1 MDMRSFTELDA
12 WKKSR
17 ILRNEISALVKS
29 FPTDE
34 KYKLTDQIIHSSR
47 SIGNNIA
54 EGQGRFHY
62 IDAAKFLINAR
73 GSITETI
80 DHLIIALDEKYIN
93 NEIFEKLKAIC
104 DDCMRLTNGYINYLR
119 QQKNNGD

>member
-34 KYKLTDQIIHSSR
+34 KYKLTDQIIRSSR

-80 DHLIIALDEKYIN
+80 DHLIIALDEKYISD
-93 NEIFEKLKAIC
+93 EIFEKLKAI
-104 DDCMRLTNGYINYLR
+104 
-119 QQKNNGD
+119 